1 MKGLIDEIIDHKTED
16 EEQLSSAVRSSHNFT
31 VLEGFR
37 RDVEGVVEV
46 L

>member
-16 EEQLSSAVRSSHNFT
+16 EEQLSHNST